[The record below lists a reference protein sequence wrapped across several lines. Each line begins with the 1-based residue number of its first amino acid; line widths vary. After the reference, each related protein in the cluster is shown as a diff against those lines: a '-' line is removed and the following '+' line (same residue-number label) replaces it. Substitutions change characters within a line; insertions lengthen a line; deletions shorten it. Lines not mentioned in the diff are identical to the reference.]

1 MKPALLCM
9 SHSPLLHH
17 NPPSAEVQA
26 ELDDHF
32 AKVKEFVTDF
42 DPDEIVVFWPDHFNG
57 FFYELMPPACIG
69 YAGFGTGDYDSF
81 DGRLNVSE
89 EAPAL
94 AQFVLEKDVD
104 VAISRNMEVDHG
116 AVQPIETVY
125 DGDVN
130 RKPLIPIYVNGVARP
145 FTPVKRVRELGAA
158 VGEYFRNSDKK
169 ILFVASGGLSHDPP
183 LPRWDE
189 ATDEQKAL
197 LLERKART
205 PETRA
210 AREARVIETG
220 KAFARGE
227 ADIMDINPEWDQAF
241 MEVCRSKDPSQFDKY
256 HYASM
261 EEVAGHSVHE
271 VRTWVAA
278 VSAMH
283 AASADYSFEI
293 DYYRPIPEFI
303 AGFGILAAK

>member
-1 MKPALLCM
+1 MKSAMLCM

-26 ELDDHF
+26 ELDERF
-32 AKVKEFVTDF
+32 AEVKKFVSDF

-57 FFYELMPPACIG
+57 FFYELMPPSCIG

-81 DGRLNVSE
+81 DGRLNVSD
-89 EAPAL
+89 EAQDL

-116 AVQPIETVY
+116 AVQPLEIVY

-130 RKPLIPIYVNGVARP
+130 RKPIIPIYVNGVARP

-158 VGEYFRNSDKK
+158 VGEYFRDSDKK

-189 ATDEQKAL
+189 ATDEQKAML
-197 LLERKART
+197 LDRKGRT
-205 PETRA
+205 SETRA
-210 AREARVIETG
+210 ARESRVIETG

-227 ADIMDINPEWDQAF
+227 ATIMDINPEWDQSF
-241 MEVCRSKDPSQFDKY
+241 MEVCKSKDPTKFDEY

-278 VSAMH
+278 VSALH
-283 AASADYSFEI
+283 AASPEYSIEI

-303 AGFGILAAK
+303 AGFGILAAR

>member
-1 MKPALLCM
+1 MPAAMLAM

-26 ELDDHF
+26 ELDENF
-32 AKVKEFVTDF
+32 AAVKKFVTDF
-42 DPDEIVVFWPDHFNG
+42 DPDQIVVFWPDHFNG
-57 FFYELMPPACIG
+57 FFYELMPAFCIG
-69 YAGFGTGDYDSF
+69 YEAFGTGDYDSF
-81 DGRLNVSE
+81 DGRLNVCPD
-89 EAPAL
+89 ANDL
-94 AQFVLEKDVD
+94 AQFVLDKNVD

-116 AVQPIETVY
+116 AVQPVELVY
-125 DGDVN
+125 DGDVT
-130 RKPLIPIYVNGVARP
+130 RKPLVPIYVNGVARP
-145 FTPVKRVRELGAA
+145 FAPMKRVRELGQA
-158 VGEYFRNSDKK
+158 VGEYYRDSDKK
-169 ILFVASGGLSHDPP
+169 TLFIASGGLSHDPP

-189 ATDEQKAL
+189 ATDEQKAML
-197 LLERKART
+197 LDRKSRT

-210 AREARVIETG
+210 ARESRVIATG

-227 ADIMDINPEWDQAF
+227 ANIMEINPEWDKKF
-241 MEVCRSKDPSQFDKY
+241 MEVCRSNDPTLFDDY
-256 HYASM
+256 HFSSM

-283 AASADYSFEI
+283 AVNPDYRVDI

-303 AGFGILAAK
+303 AGFGILAAR